1 MAGPSL
7 WACTHVRT
15 RAYIRGLRSLR
26 QSINTHDATGEA
38 GRRVRVSQR
47 ITPPLSLHLSP
58 FVNPASLRFSSSSST
73 SVIVPVVTPCLFSAK
88 NPEEFA
94 WQENLWPQ
102 VGVSKKW
109 GSVNKTK
116 RPVTPSQQA
125 AWWSG
130 DSELFRRAGW
140 FRSWAIMLPIFR
152 PYRLNSPIRL
162 MTSMSWDVSLAM
174 FLSQRSLMCF
184 ISSINLKGSTVPTCS
199 LASDSRF
206 TLCAL
211 LAFRFWA
218 LILNLQNSV
227 GKQTWKAEFAGH
239 LFQKR

>member
-1 MAGPSL
+1 MQQEERRAERRQNTAIMAGPSL

-88 NPEEFA
+88 KSPEEFA

-102 VGVSKKW
+102 VGVRRVSKKW
-109 GSVNKTK
+109 GSVNKSK

-130 DSELFRRAGW
+130 DSELFQRAGW
-140 FRSWAIMLPIFR
+140 FGSWAIMLTIWPIFKG
-152 PYRLNSPIRL
+152 LKSQIRL
-162 MTSMSWDVSLAM
+162 MTSMSWDISLAM
-174 FLSQRSLMCF
+174 FLLQRSPMCF
-184 ISSINLKGSTVPTCS
+184 ISSIY
-199 LASDSRF
+199 
-206 TLCAL
+206 
-211 LAFRFWA
+211 
-218 LILNLQNSV
+218 
-227 GKQTWKAEFAGH
+227 
-239 LFQKR
+239 